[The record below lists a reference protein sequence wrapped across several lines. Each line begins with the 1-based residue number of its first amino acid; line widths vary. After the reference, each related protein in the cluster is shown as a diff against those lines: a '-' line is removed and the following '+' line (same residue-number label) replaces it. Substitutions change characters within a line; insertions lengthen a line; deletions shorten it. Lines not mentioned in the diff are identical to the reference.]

1 MANLI
6 FASEYVSKNTGA
18 QMWHVYATRDGK
30 KVANTVNG
38 EATVKNEFYFYE
50 PLKALRFAFLLR
62 KRLEGSFSIPK
73 GVYNKLMAAIKA
85 AKPAAE
91 AEQGESA
98 PVPTATESTTAPE
111 EAQPEQQEPAPE
123 AGEAPAVDMSA
134 VRKAYKEMKVKHPDA
149 ILLYR
154 VGDFYE
160 SYADDAKAVAEI
172 LGIVLTTVPRVRG
185 DFKYMAGFP
194 AHALDSYLPRLVR
207 AGKRVAIC
215 DAMADMIKKESK

>member
-6 FASEYVSKNTGA
+6 LASEFTSKQTGA
-18 QMWHVYATRDGK
+18 QMWHVYRS
-30 KVANTVNG
+30 NEG
-38 EATVKNEFYFYE
+38 EKSSEFYFYQ
-50 PLKALRFAFLLR
+50 PLKALRYAFMLR
-62 KRLEGSFSIPK
+62 KQGGGFIPK
-73 GVYNKLMAAIKA
+73 AIYNKLLAAVKA
-85 AKPAAE
+85 AKPAPAPE

-98 PVPTATESTTAPE
+98 PVPERAAESTPAPE
-111 EAQPEQQEPAPE
+111 EAQQEQPAPE
-123 AGEAPAVDMSA
+123 AGEAPAVEMSA
-134 VRKAYKEMKVKHPDA
+134 VRKAYKEMKAKHTDA

-160 SYADDAKAVAEI
+160 SYADDAKAVSEI
-172 LGIVLTTVPRVRG
+172 LGIVLTTVPKVRG

>member
-50 PLKALRFAFLLR
+50 PLKALRFALILR
-62 KRLEGSFSIPK
+62 KRLEGSFTITK
-73 GVYNKLMAAIKA
+73 GAYNKLMAAIKA

-98 PVPTATESTTAPE
+98 PVPERATESAPAPE
-111 EAQPEQQEPAPE
+111 EAQP
-123 AGEAPAVDMSA
+123 
-134 VRKAYKEMKVKHPDA
+134 
-149 ILLYR
+149 
-154 VGDFYE
+154 
-160 SYADDAKAVAEI
+160 AKKSRRRS
-172 LGIVLTTVPRVRG
+172 T
-185 DFKYMAGFP
+185 
-194 AHALDSYLPRLVR
+194 
-207 AGKRVAIC
+207 
-215 DAMADMIKKESK
+215 KKESK

>member
-6 FASEYVSKNTGA
+6 LASEYVSKNTGA

-85 AKPAAE
+85 AKPAPAPE

-98 PVPTATESTTAPE
+98 PEPERATESAPAPE
-111 EAQPEQQEPAPE
+111 EAQP
-123 AGEAPAVDMSA
+123 
-134 VRKAYKEMKVKHPDA
+134 
-149 ILLYR
+149 
-154 VGDFYE
+154 
-160 SYADDAKAVAEI
+160 AKKSRRRS
-172 LGIVLTTVPRVRG
+172 T
-185 DFKYMAGFP
+185 
-194 AHALDSYLPRLVR
+194 
-207 AGKRVAIC
+207 
-215 DAMADMIKKESK
+215 KKESK

>member
-18 QMWHVYATRDGK
+18 QMWPVYATRDGK

-98 PVPTATESTTAPE
+98 PVPTATESTPAPE
-111 EAQPEQQEPAPE
+111 EAQP
-123 AGEAPAVDMSA
+123 
-134 VRKAYKEMKVKHPDA
+134 
-149 ILLYR
+149 
-154 VGDFYE
+154 
-160 SYADDAKAVAEI
+160 AKKSRRRS
-172 LGIVLTTVPRVRG
+172 T
-185 DFKYMAGFP
+185 
-194 AHALDSYLPRLVR
+194 
-207 AGKRVAIC
+207 
-215 DAMADMIKKESK
+215 KKESK

>member
-85 AKPAAE
+85 DKPAAE

-111 EAQPEQQEPAPE
+111 EAQP
-123 AGEAPAVDMSA
+123 
-134 VRKAYKEMKVKHPDA
+134 
-149 ILLYR
+149 
-154 VGDFYE
+154 
-160 SYADDAKAVAEI
+160 AKKSRRRS
-172 LGIVLTTVPRVRG
+172 T
-185 DFKYMAGFP
+185 
-194 AHALDSYLPRLVR
+194 
-207 AGKRVAIC
+207 
-215 DAMADMIKKESK
+215 KKESK

>member
-98 PVPTATESTTAPE
+98 PVPTETESTPATE
-111 EAQPEQQEPAPE
+111 EAQP
-123 AGEAPAVDMSA
+123 
-134 VRKAYKEMKVKHPDA
+134 
-149 ILLYR
+149 
-154 VGDFYE
+154 
-160 SYADDAKAVAEI
+160 AKKSRRRS
-172 LGIVLTTVPRVRG
+172 T
-185 DFKYMAGFP
+185 
-194 AHALDSYLPRLVR
+194 
-207 AGKRVAIC
+207 
-215 DAMADMIKKESK
+215 KKESK

>member
-85 AKPAAE
+85 AKPAA
-91 AEQGESA
+91 
-98 PVPTATESTTAPE
+98 VPLKRRASNNMCNMV
-111 EAQPEQQEPAPE
+111 
-123 AGEAPAVDMSA
+123 GEAS
-134 VRKAYKEMKVKHPDA
+134 
-149 ILLYR
+149 
-154 VGDFYE
+154 
-160 SYADDAKAVAEI
+160 
-172 LGIVLTTVPRVRG
+172 
-185 DFKYMAGFP
+185 P
-194 AHALDSYLPRLVR
+194 AHRNT
-207 AGKRVAIC
+207 
-215 DAMADMIKKESK
+215 KKI